1 MRVRERHDVRRD
13 DADGSLLVEALI
25 GIALLGA
32 AIAAAAQLLVG
43 VAEAGQRASGLVD
56 AVRLGERALEL
67 SVIGSLVPEELD
79 TGSSVAVEMEERS
92 GSSALV
98 CSGDIADVLGE
109 VVVRARDAGRVV
121 SRQVDLV
128 AVHRSLAAAE
138 DGGQVRL
145 RLTSDVVPAGTGT
158 SVRIGTVTSTVE
170 QVDGAACAALDGV
183 AHGTYDVIIE
193 GAVALVDPT
202 HVPIESRPQRI
213 TVTGSRTERDLDVA
227 PAGILRIDV
236 GTDGARQPD
245 VVASGGLRWFVRG
258 DDMRT
263 ATALGGARAVHPGP
277 VTAVVS
283 ACLDPEAFA
292 SSATFQVVGDAEVV
306 GTVPLATV
314 TFEGVAGRTDA
325 SVLAIRTTG
334 CADGSGLR
342 PSLRW
347 DGGLADGMRV
357 ALPHGE
363 WEARLQTA
371 AGSPLTFPVL
381 FHAGEPDLVATF
393 P

>member
-1 MRVRERHDVRRD
+1 MRVPEGRAVGGD

-32 AIAAAAQLLVG
+32 AIATAAQLLVG
-43 VAEAGQRASGLVD
+43 VAEAGTRAAGLVD
-56 AVRLGERALEL
+56 AVRIGERAIEL
-67 SVIGSLVPEELD
+67 GVIGSLLPEELASE
-79 TGSSVAVEMEERS
+79 GSVAVEVMER
-92 GSSALV
+92 G
-98 CSGDIADVLGE
+98 GDGGLGCAEDLADDVGE
-109 VVVRARDAGRVV
+109 VVVRARYAGRVV

-158 SVRIGTVTSTVE
+158 SVRIGTATGTVE
-170 QVDGAACAALDGV
+170 QVDGTACAVLDGV
-183 AHGTYDVIIE
+183 AHGTYDVIME

-202 HVPIESRPQRI
+202 HVPVDMRPQRI
-213 TVTGSRTERDLDVA
+213 TVTDSRTERDLDVA
-227 PAGILRIDV
+227 PAGLLRIDI

-292 SSATFQVVGDAEVV
+292 SSATFQVVGDAELV

-371 AGSPLTFPVL
+371 SGSPLTFPVL